1 MWHHLLY
8 FTWWCNSGWR
18 NQTDLKILGIKGP
31 KLQNWNPPFFPHAC
45 LVPGLLRNR
54 KRLQQTLLWLVIS
67 HSSHSQLHS
76 VYFSAAWRIPRSI
89 KNLVRKLRREKGR
102 RKLPIEGKLPW
113 RRKLPDREE
122 GGFLY
127 LEQGWR
133 KGSRKRPDRDH
144 RDKKLSVRKWKGSFL
159 VPSLEERLFQ
169 FGRKKDGSSLPE
181 KPGRRMLPVRKE
193 GKRRIPGRELER
205 MKCPEQSRWKLPS
218 SGTRKE
224 EEPYWKQRWKV
235 GITEQWCVREQGG
248 NKMLSCITAQLSP
261 DWLLYQIPVSKP
273 E

>member
-8 FTWWCNSGWR
+8 FTWWYNSGWR
-18 NQTDLKILGIKGP
+18 NRTDLKILDIKGP
-31 KLQNWNPPFFPHAC
+31 KLQNWNPPFFPHPW

-76 VYFSAAWRIPRSI
+76 VYFSAAWRIPRNI
-89 KNLVRKLRREKGR
+89 RNLVRKLRREKGR

-122 GGFLY
+122 GGFLC

-133 KGSRKRPDRDH
+133 MGRRKCPGVNH
-144 RDKKLSVRKWKGSFL
+144 RDKKLPVRKWKGSFL
-159 VPSLEERLFQ
+159 VLSLEERLFQ
-169 FGRKKDGSSLPE
+169 F
-181 KPGRRMLPVRKE
+181 RKE
-193 GKRRIPGRELER
+193 GKRRILARELER
-205 MKCPEQSRWKLPS
+205 MKCPEQRRWKLPS

-224 EEPYWKQRWKV
+224 EEPHWKQRWKV

-248 NKMLSCITAQLSP
+248 NKMLPCITAQLGP
-261 DWLLYQIPVSKP
+261 DWLL
-273 E
+273 